1 MRNIFPSRFTNLAR
15 ATGRDR
21 ASPIKTEEGR
31 GMMRSITAFALA
43 GAAVLLVSCSYLPEF
58 SLGSLD
64 PLVSITETREA
75 IVLTKGAPGPTTAGF
90 MFYPGGLADPHG
102 YLPLLADIAA
112 AGIPVIV
119 AKAPGNLAVFSPNA
133 GLALRAL
140 VPEAAGWVIGGH
152 SLGGAM
158 AAWSAHDNPDAYC
171 GLVLLAAYPPDTKS
185 LAAWPHPVLSISA
198 ENDGLATPA
207 KIEGTLSLLPPQ
219 QQPLTS
225 LGTLYSYTSGG
236 YAVLHQIPGGVH
248 AQFGS
253 YGPQKGDG
261 TPTISADAQRVE
273 TRDYIVEFFTN
284 NGWL

>member
-1 MRNIFPSRFTNLAR
+1 MRLNI
-15 ATGRDR
+15 
-21 ASPIKTEEGR
+21 
-31 GMMRSITAFALA
+31 ALA
-43 GAAVLLVSCSYLPEF
+43 MIAAVLLAASCSYLPEF

-64 PLVSITETREA
+64 PLVSIAETREA
-75 IVLTKGAPGPTTAGF
+75 IVLTKGAPGPASVGF
-90 MFYPGGLADPHG
+90 MFYPGGLVDPHG
-102 YLPLLADIAA
+102 YLPLLADIAS

-158 AAWSAHDNPDAYC
+158 AAWSAHDNPDSYRA
-171 GLVLLAAYPPDTKS
+171 VVFLAAYPPDSKS
-185 LAAWPHPVLSISA
+185 LASWPRPVLSISA

-207 KIEGTLSLLPPQ
+207 KIEGTFSLLPAQ
-219 QQPLTS
+219 QQWLPAI
-225 LGTLYSYTSGG
+225 GTPYTTTTGG
-236 YAVLHQIPGGVH
+236 YAVLHRILGGTH

-261 TPTISADAQRVE
+261 TPSISADAQRAE
-273 TRDYIVEFFTN
+273 TRDFIVEFFTN